1 MPKHS
6 FIKEKLYSGLRP
18 QSIADIDARLSEIE
32 QERKLLLALREEL
45 QQSSPISPVSDS
57 YSPEQK
63 IAIFRSFFR
72 GRTDIFANRWQNQ
85 QGRSGYSVACN
96 NEWVKRIC
104 HKPRVKCPDCNHRQF
119 TELNDQIIYRHLA
132 GQQVVGLYPLMHD
145 NTCYFLAADFDKGQ
159 WQQEVQAMSQACE
172 NFGIPHAIEI
182 SRSGNGAH
190 LWIFFKNKVPAK
202 KARLLG
208 FGILDKAM
216 EIFPNLSFD
225 SYDRLFPNQDILPE
239 GGFGN
244 LIALP
249 LQREARLAGNSSF
262 VDADLKLIEDQW
274 QHLAHMKTVSP
285 QNLSRMITQVSPN
298 SSLFDEQEV
307 IEKKPPWEITA
318 KAKPL
323 VLDNPPKKLSITLA
337 NHVYFDLTELPSTLT
352 ARLRR
357 LASFSN
363 PVFFKTQALR
373 FSTHGIPR
381 FISCARIEQGY
392 LAIPRGCLDEALA
405 LLGENQIEVNTED
418 KRESGANLK
427 KVKSLVKLRKNQQ
440 AAVKAMSKHDVGIL
454 HAPTAFGKTVTAIGM
469 ITKRKTNTLILVHN
483 RQLLDQ
489 WKERLKTFL
498 PDIEVGVF
506 GGGKKK
512 PSGVIDIAT
521 YQSLINKKDNSVLE
535 LVQDYGHVIVDECHH
550 ISAPRFEMVL
560 NEVRAKYVLGLT
572 ATPER
577 QDGHQKIIFMAAGP
591 IRHKV
596 KNTTE
601 KFEQQ
606 VIVHQLYDTPPRQL
620 IQPEERPKIS
630 DAYRWIME
638 NDDRTQ
644 RVIDNVL
651 ACVHQSRH
659 PIVLTERREHAESI
673 NAILLEKGIDSVVL
687 KGAMRVAER
696 KEIDERLPT
705 SQVVVATGKYVGEG
719 FDLPRLDTLL
729 LAMPIAWKGS
739 LAQYAGRIHRESDGK
754 ERVTIHDYVDCS
766 LPMLQRMFN
775 KREKSY
781 KAMGYQI
788 EFDDQA
794 SAGDKMPTE
803 NLLASDKVDSETP
816 A

>member
-1 MPKHS
+1 MLKS
-6 FIKEKLYSGLRP
+6 DGF
-18 QSIADIDARLSEIE
+18 QSTAEIDARLAELE
-32 QERKLLLALREEL
+32 QEKKQLLALREQL
-45 QQSSPISPVSDS
+45 QQPPSNTSDS
-57 YSPEQK
+57 PLYSPEQK
-63 IAIFRSFFR
+63 IAIFRGLFR
-72 GRTDIFANRWQNQ
+72 GRADIFVNRWQNK
-85 QGRSGYSVACN
+85 QGRSGYSVAGN
-96 NEWVKRIC
+96 NEWVQGIC
-104 HKPRVKCPDCNHRQF
+104 HKPRIKCQVCNHRQF
-119 TELNDQIIYRHLA
+119 TELNNQIIYRHLA

-159 WQQEVQAMSQACE
+159 WQEEVKAMSKACSK
-172 NFGIPHAIEI
+172 FAIPHAIEI

-190 LWIFFKNKVPAK
+190 LWIFFSEKVPAK
-202 KARLLG
+202 EARLLG
-208 FGILDKAM
+208 FGLLDKAM
-216 EIFPNLSFD
+216 EFYPNLSFD

-249 LQREARLAGNSSF
+249 LQKEARLSGNSSF
-262 VDADLKLIEDQW
+262 IDNELNVIQDQW
-274 QHLAHMKTVSP
+274 QYLAHMKSVSYST
-285 QNLSRMITQVSPN
+285 LTKLLTQISPN
-298 SSLFDEQEV
+298 SALFKEQEV
-307 IEKKPPWEITA
+307 IENRPPWEVTA

-323 VLDNPPKKLSITLA
+323 LLENPPEKITITLA
-337 NHVYFDLTELPSTLT
+337 NHVYFDLSEIPSALA

-392 LAIPRGCLDEALA
+392 LAIPRGCLDEALE
-405 LLGENQIEVNTED
+405 LLIENQIEVQLD
-418 KRESGANLK
+418 DQRERGTKLK
-427 KVKSLVKLRKNQQ
+427 STKSLVKLRKNQQ
-440 AAVKAMSKHDVGIL
+440 AAVRAMSKHDAGIL

-469 ITKRKTNTLILVHN
+469 ITKRKANTLILVHS

-489 WKERLKTFL
+489 WKERLKSFL
-498 PDIEVGVF
+498 PDTDVGII

-512 PSGVIDIAT
+512 PTGVVDIAT
-521 YQSLINKKDNSVLE
+521 YQSLINKKDNTVSE
-535 LVQDYGHVIVDECHH
+535 IIQDYGHVIVDECHH
-550 ISAPRFEMVL
+550 VSAPRFEMVL

-572 ATPER
+572 ATPKR

-596 KNTTE
+596 KSTTEE

-606 VIVHQLYDTPPRQL
+606 VVVHQLYNNPPKQL
-620 IQPEERPKIS
+620 ISSEARPKIS

-638 NDDRTQ
+638 NDERTQ
-644 RVIDNVL
+644 RIISDVL
-651 ACVHQSRH
+651 DSIQQSKH
-659 PIVLTERREHAESI
+659 PIVLTERREHAETI
-673 NAILLEKGIDSVVL
+673 NALLLDKEVDSVVL
-687 KGAMRVAER
+687 KGAMRASER
-696 KEIDERLPT
+696 KAVEEQLPT

-719 FDLPRLDTLL
+719 FDLPRLDTLF

-754 ERVTIHDYVDCS
+754 DRVTIYDYVDCS

-788 EFDDQA
+788 SLNGEAPEQGQLSTEF
-794 SAGDKMPTE
+794 
-803 NLLASDKVDSETP
+803 LLASDKQGSEAP

>member
-1 MPKHS
+1 MLKY
-6 FIKEKLYSGLRP
+6 EGY
-18 QSIADIDARLSEIE
+18 QSTTDIDARLSALEEEKI
-32 QERKLLLALREEL
+32 RLLALRKQL
-45 QQSSPISPVSDS
+45 QQPSPITSDS
-57 YSPEQK
+57 NSYTPEQK
-63 IAIFRSFFR
+63 IAIFKGLFR
-72 GRTDIFANRWQNQ
+72 GRTDIFANRWQNK

-96 NEWVKRIC
+96 NEWVQGIC
-104 HKPRVKCPDCNHRQF
+104 NKPRVKCQDCNHRQF
-119 TELNDQIIYRHLA
+119 TELNNQVIYSHLA
-132 GQQVVGLYPLMHD
+132 GQQVAGLYPLMRD

-159 WQQEVQAMSQACE
+159 WREEVKAMSKACQSFE
-172 NFGIPHAIEI
+172 VPHAIEI

-190 LWIFFKNKVPAK
+190 LWIFFNEKAPAK
-202 KARLLG
+202 EARLLG
-208 FGILDKAM
+208 FGLLDKAM
-216 EIFPNLSFD
+216 EFYPNLSFD

-249 LQREARLAGNSSF
+249 LQKEARMSGNSSF
-262 VDADLKLIEDQW
+262 VDNDLNVIQDQW
-274 QHLAHMKTVSP
+274 QYLAQMESIS
-285 QNLSRMITQVSPN
+285 QNTLTKLLTQVSSN
-298 SSLFDEQEV
+298 SALFKEQEV
-307 IEKKPPWEITA
+307 IENRPPWETTA

-323 VLDNPPKKLSITLA
+323 ILENSPKELSVTLA
-337 NHVYFDLTELPSTLT
+337 NHVYFDLNEIPSTLA

-392 LAIPRGCLDEALA
+392 LAIPRGCLDEALD
-405 LLGENQIEVNTED
+405 LLTENQIEVQLD
-418 KRESGANLK
+418 DQRESGTKLK
-427 KVKSLVKLRKNQQ
+427 ATKSLVKLRKNQQ
-440 AAVKAMSKHDVGIL
+440 SAVRAMSKHDAGIL

-469 ITKRKTNTLILVHN
+469 ITKRKANTLILVHS

-489 WKERLKTFL
+489 WRERLKSFL
-498 PDIEVGVF
+498 PDTDVGII

-512 PSGVIDIAT
+512 PTGIIDIAT
-521 YQSLINKKDNSVLE
+521 YQSLINKKDNTVSE

-550 ISAPRFEMVL
+550 VSAPRFEMVL

-596 KNTTE
+596 KSTTEE

-606 VIVHQLYDTPPRQL
+606 VVVHQLYDSPPRLL
-620 IQPEERPKIS
+620 IHSEERPKIS
-630 DAYRWIME
+630 DAYRSIME
-638 NDDRTQ
+638 NDERTRRIVKDVQ
-644 RVIDNVL
+644 I
-651 ACVHQSRH
+651 CVQHSNH
-659 PIVLTERREHAESI
+659 PIVLTERREHAETI
-673 NAILLEKGIDSVVL
+673 HTALLEKGIDSVVL
-687 KGAMRVAER
+687 KGAMRASER
-696 KEIDERLPT
+696 KAVEEKLPT
-705 SQVVVATGKYVGEG
+705 AQVVVATGKYVGEG
-719 FDLPRLDTLL
+719 FDLPRLDTLF

-788 EFDDQA
+788 SFGETSKDDKLSTEF
-794 SAGDKMPTE
+794 
-803 NLLASDKVDSETP
+803 LLASDKSSTEAPV
-816 A
+816 

>member
-1 MPKHS
+1 MLKS
-6 FIKEKLYSGLRP
+6 DGF
-18 QSIADIDARLSEIE
+18 QSAAEIDARLAELE
-32 QERKLLLALREEL
+32 QEKKQLLALREQL
-45 QQSSPISPVSDS
+45 QQPPSNTSDS
-57 YSPEQK
+57 PLYSPEQK
-63 IAIFRSFFR
+63 IAIFRGLFR
-72 GRTDIFANRWQNQ
+72 GRADIFANRWQNK

-96 NEWVKRIC
+96 NEWVQGIC
-104 HKPRVKCPDCNHRQF
+104 HKPRIKCQDCNHRQF
-119 TELNDQIIYRHLA
+119 TKLNDQIIYRHLA

-159 WQQEVQAMSQACE
+159 WQDEVKAMSKACQ

-190 LWIFFKNKVPAK
+190 LWIFFNEKVPAK
-202 KARLLG
+202 EARLLG
-208 FGILDKAM
+208 FGLLDKAM
-216 EIFPNLSFD
+216 EFYPNLSFD

-239 GGFGN
+239 GEFGN

-249 LQREARLAGNSSF
+249 LQKEARLSGNSSF
-262 VDADLKLIEDQW
+262 VDNELNVIQDQW
-274 QHLAHMKTVSP
+274 QHLANIESISHGRLTK
-285 QNLSRMITQVSPN
+285 LLTQISPN
-298 SSLFDEQEV
+298 SALFKEQEV
-307 IEKKPPWEITA
+307 IENRPPWEMTA

-323 VLDNPPKKLSITLA
+323 LLESPPEKITITLA
-337 NHVYFDLTELPSTLT
+337 NHVYFDLSEIPSALA

-392 LAIPRGCLDEALA
+392 LAIPRGCLDEALE
-405 LLGENQIEVNTED
+405 LLTENQIEVQLND
-418 KRESGANLK
+418 QRERGTKLK
-427 KVKSLVKLRKNQQ
+427 STKSLVKLRKNQQ
-440 AAVKAMSKHDVGIL
+440 AAVRAMSKHDAGIL

-469 ITKRKTNTLILVHN
+469 ITKRKANTLILVHS

-489 WKERLKTFL
+489 WRERLKSFL
-498 PDIEVGVF
+498 PDTDVGII

-512 PSGVIDIAT
+512 PTGVVDIAT
-521 YQSLINKKDNSVLE
+521 YQSLINKKDNTVSE
-535 LVQDYGHVIVDECHH
+535 IVQDYGHVIVDECHH
-550 ISAPRFEMVL
+550 VSAPRFEMVL

-596 KNTTE
+596 KSTTE
-601 KFEQQ
+601 DKFEQQ
-606 VIVHQLYDTPPRQL
+606 VVVHQLYDAPPKQL
-620 IQPEERPKIS
+620 INSEERPKIS

-638 NDDRTQ
+638 NDERTQ
-644 RVIDNVL
+644 RIISDVL
-651 ACVHQSRH
+651 ACIQQYKH
-659 PIVLTERREHAESI
+659 PIVLTERREHAETI
-673 NAILLEKGIDSVVL
+673 NALLLDKEVDSVVL
-687 KGAMRVAER
+687 KGAMRASER
-696 KEIDERLPT
+696 KAVEEQLPT
-705 SQVVVATGKYVGEG
+705 AQVVVATGKYVGEG
-719 FDLPRLDTLL
+719 FDLPRLDTLF

-739 LAQYAGRIHRESDGK
+739 LDQYAGRIHRESDGK
-754 ERVTIHDYVDCS
+754 DRVTIYDYVDCS

-788 EFDDQA
+788 SFNDEAPEQSQLSTEF
-794 SAGDKMPTE
+794 
-803 NLLASDKVDSETP
+803 LLASDKQGSKAP

>member
-1 MPKHS
+1 MRKHEG
-6 FIKEKLYSGLRP
+6 F
-18 QSIADIDARLSEIE
+18 QSIAEIDSRLVAL
-32 QERKLLLALREEL
+32 EREKKQLLALREQL
-45 QQSSPISPVSDS
+45 QQPPSNTSDS
-57 YSPEQK
+57 PLYSPEQK
-63 IAIFRSFFR
+63 IAIFRGLFR
-72 GRTDIFANRWQNQ
+72 GRADIFANRWQNK

-96 NEWVKRIC
+96 NEWVQGIC
-104 HKPRVKCPDCNHRQF
+104 HKPRIKCQDCNHRQF

-159 WQQEVQAMSQACE
+159 WQEEVKAMSKACQ

-190 LWIFFKNKVPAK
+190 LWIFFNEKVPAK
-202 KARLLG
+202 EARLLG
-208 FGILDKAM
+208 FGLLDKAM
-216 EIFPNLSFD
+216 EFYPNLSFD

-249 LQREARLAGNSSF
+249 LQKEARLSGNSSF
-262 VDADLKLIEDQW
+262 VDNELNVIQDQW
-274 QHLAHMKTVSP
+274 QYLAHMKSVSYST
-285 QNLSRMITQVSPN
+285 LTKLLTQISPN
-298 SSLFDEQEV
+298 SALFKEQEV
-307 IEKKPPWEITA
+307 IENRPPWEVTA

-323 VLDNPPKKLSITLA
+323 LLENPPEKITITLA
-337 NHVYFDLTELPSTLT
+337 NHVYFDLSEIPSALA

-392 LAIPRGCLDEALA
+392 LAIPRGCLDEALE
-405 LLGENQIEVNTED
+405 LLTENQIEVQLD
-418 KRESGANLK
+418 DQRERGTKLK
-427 KVKSLVKLRKNQQ
+427 STKSLVKLRKNQQ
-440 AAVKAMSKHDVGIL
+440 AVVRAMSKHDAGIL

-469 ITKRKTNTLILVHN
+469 ITKRKANTLILVHS

-489 WKERLKTFL
+489 WKERLKSFL
-498 PDIEVGVF
+498 PDTDVGII

-512 PSGVIDIAT
+512 PTGVVDIAT
-521 YQSLINKKDNSVLE
+521 YQSLINKKDNTVSE
-535 LVQDYGHVIVDECHH
+535 IVQDYGHVIVDECHH
-550 ISAPRFEMVL
+550 VSAPRFEMVL

-596 KNTTE
+596 KSTTEE

-606 VIVHQLYDTPPRQL
+606 VVVHQLYDTPPRQL
-620 IQPEERPKIS
+620 VHSEERPKIS

-638 NDDRTQ
+638 NDQRTQ
-644 RVIDNVL
+644 RIISDVL
-651 ACVHQSRH
+651 ACIQQSKH
-659 PIVLTERREHAESI
+659 PIVLTERREHAETI
-673 NAILLEKGIDSVVL
+673 NAMLLDKEVDSVVL
-687 KGAMRVAER
+687 KGAMRASER
-696 KEIDERLPT
+696 KAVEEQLPT
-705 SQVVVATGKYVGEG
+705 AQVVVATGKYVGEG
-719 FDLPRLDTLL
+719 FDLPRLDTLF

-754 ERVTIHDYVDCS
+754 DRVTIYDYVDCS

-775 KREKSY
+775 KRELGY
-781 KAMGYQI
+781 KTMGYQI
-788 EFDDQA
+788 SFNGEAPEQGQLSTEF
-794 SAGDKMPTE
+794 
-803 NLLASDKVDSETP
+803 LLASDKQGSEAP

>member
-1 MPKHS
+1 MLKRDG
-6 FIKEKLYSGLRP
+6 F
-18 QSIADIDARLSEIE
+18 QSIAEIDARLAELE
-32 QERKLLLALREEL
+32 QEKKRLLALREQL
-45 QQSSPISPVSDS
+45 QQPSPDSTDSSS

-63 IAIFRSFFR
+63 IAIFRGLFR
-72 GRTDIFANRWQNQ
+72 GRTDIFANRWQNK

-96 NEWVKRIC
+96 NEWVQGIC
-104 HKPRVKCPDCNHRQF
+104 HKPRVKCQDCNHRQS

-159 WQQEVQAMSQACE
+159 WQEEVKAMSKACHSFE
-172 NFGIPHAIEI
+172 IHHAIEI
-182 SRSGNGAH
+182 SRSGDGAH
-190 LWIFFKNKVPAK
+190 LWIFFNEKVPAK
-202 KARLLG
+202 EARLLG
-208 FGILDKAM
+208 FELLDKAM
-216 EIFPNLSFD
+216 EFYPNLSFD

-249 LQREARLAGNSSF
+249 LQKEARMSGNSAF
-262 VDADLKLIEDQW
+262 VDNDLNVIQDQW
-274 QHLAHMKTVSP
+274 QHLAQMESI
-285 QNLSRMITQVSPN
+285 SRNTLTKLLTQISPN
-298 SSLFDEQEV
+298 SALFKEQEV
-307 IEKKPPWEITA
+307 IESRPPWEMTA

-323 VLDNPPKKLSITLA
+323 ILENPPKKVSVTLA
-337 NHVYFDLTELPSTLT
+337 NHVYFDLNEIPSTLA

-392 LAIPRGCLDEALA
+392 LAIPRGCLDEALE
-405 LLGENQIEVNTED
+405 LLSENQIEAQID
-418 KRESGANLK
+418 DQRESGTKLK
-427 KVKSLVKLRKNQQ
+427 TTKSLVKLRKNQQ
-440 AAVKAMSKHDVGIL
+440 EAVRAMSKHDAGIL

-469 ITKRKTNTLILVHN
+469 ITKRKANTLILVHS

-489 WKERLKTFL
+489 WRERLQSFL
-498 PDIEVGVF
+498 PDTDVGIV

-512 PSGVIDIAT
+512 PNGIIDIAT
-521 YQSLINKKDNSVLE
+521 YQSLINKKDNTVSE

-550 ISAPRFEMVL
+550 VSAPRFEMVL
-560 NEVRAKYVLGLT
+560 NEIRAKYVLGLT

-596 KNTTE
+596 KSTTEE

-606 VIVHQLYDTPPRQL
+606 VVVHQLYDNPPRQL
-620 IQPEERPKIS
+620 IHSEERPKIS

-638 NDDRTQ
+638 NDERTQ
-644 RVIDNVL
+644 RIINDVL
-651 ACVHQSRH
+651 ACIKQSKH
-659 PIVLTERREHAESI
+659 PIVLTERREHAETI
-673 NAILLEKGIDSVVL
+673 NAILQEREIDSIVL
-687 KGAMRVAER
+687 KGAMRASER
-696 KEIDERLPT
+696 KAVEEQLPT
-705 SQVVVATGKYVGEG
+705 AQVVVATGKYVGEG
-719 FDLPRLDTLL
+719 FDLPRLDTLF

-754 ERVTIHDYVDCS
+754 ERVTIYDYVDCS

-781 KAMGYQI
+781 KSMGYKISFNGEAPEDNQLST
-788 EFDDQA
+788 EF
-794 SAGDKMPTE
+794 
-803 NLLASDKVDSETP
+803 LLASDKQGSEAP

>member
-1 MPKHS
+1 MPK
-6 FIKEKLYSGLRP
+6 
-18 QSIADIDARLSEIE
+18 QSRFQSVAAIDTRLSELE
-32 QERKLLLALREEL
+32 QEKKQLLALRERL
-45 QQSSPISPVSDS
+45 QQSSLTTPVSDS
-57 YSPEQK
+57 YTPKQK
-63 IAIFRSFFR
+63 VRIFRNLFR

-85 QGRSGYSVACN
+85 QGRSGYSIACN
-96 NEWVKRIC
+96 NEWVQGVC
-104 HKPRVKCPDCNHRQF
+104 HKPRIKCQDCNHRQF
-119 TELNDQIIYRHLA
+119 TELNDEIVYHHLA

-145 NTCYFLAADFDKGQ
+145 NTCCFLAVDFDKGQ
-159 WQQEVQAMSQACE
+159 WKEEVKAMSQACASFE
-172 NFGIPHAIEI
+172 IPHAIEI

-190 LWIFFKNKVPAK
+190 LWIFFKDKVAAK
-202 KARLLG
+202 EARLLG
-208 FGILDKAM
+208 FGLLNKAM
-216 EIFPNLSFD
+216 DVYPNLSFE

-249 LQREARLAGNSSF
+249 LQREARLSGNSSF
-262 VDADLKLIEDQW
+262 VDADLNTIQNQW
-274 QHLAHMKTVSP
+274 QHLAQMEPISY
-285 QNLSRMITQVSPN
+285 QELSRLLTQVSPT
-298 SSLFDEQEV
+298 SALFDEQEV
-307 IEKKPPWEITA
+307 IEKRPPWEITA

-323 VLDNPPKKLSITLA
+323 ALANPPKKVFITLA
-337 NHVYFDLTELPSTLT
+337 NHVYFDLSKLPNTLA

-405 LLGENQIEVNTED
+405 LLGENQIEVQIDD
-418 KRESGANLK
+418 KREIGTKLK
-427 KVKSLVKLRKNQQ
+427 NTKSLVKLRKSQQ
-440 AAVKAMSKHDVGIL
+440 AAVNAMSKHDTGIL

-469 ITKRKTNTLILVHN
+469 ITKRKTNTLILVHS

-489 WKERLKTFL
+489 WKERLKSFL
-498 PDIEVGVF
+498 PDIELGVI
-506 GGGKKK
+506 GGGRKK
-512 PSGVIDIAT
+512 PTGVIDIAT
-521 YQSLINKKDNSVLE
+521 YQSLINKKNNTISE
-535 LVQDYGHVIVDECHH
+535 LVQDYGHVIVDECHRV
-550 ISAPRFEMVL
+550 SAPRFEMVL

-596 KNTTE
+596 KNTSE
-601 KFEQQ
+601 DKFEQQ
-606 VIVHQLYDTPPRQL
+606 VIVHQLYYIPPRQL
-620 IQPEERPKIS
+620 IQSEERPKIS

-638 NDDRTQ
+638 HDERTKRIIDD
-644 RVIDNVL
+644 IL
-651 ACVHQSRH
+651 ACIHQSKH
-659 PIVLTERREHAESI
+659 PIVLTERREHAEAI
-673 NAILLEKGIDSVVL
+673 NTFLLEKGIDSVVL
-687 KGAMRVAER
+687 KGAMRAAER
-696 KEIDERLPT
+696 KKIDERLP
-705 SQVVVATGKYVGEG
+705 SAQVVVATGKYVGEG
-719 FDLPRLDTLL
+719 FDLPRLDTLF

-754 ERVTIHDYVDCS
+754 ERVTIHDYVDCL

-788 EFDDQA
+788 ELSDQP
-794 SAGDKMPTE
+794 SEGDLMSTEILLISDKM
-803 NLLASDKVDSETP
+803 DSEAP

>member
-1 MPKHS
+1 M
-6 FIKEKLYSGLRP
+6 LYSAKP
-18 QSIADIDARLSEIE
+18 QSIIDIDARLSELE
-32 QERKLLLALREEL
+32 DEKNQLLALREQL
-45 QQSSPISPVSDS
+45 QQPSPNTSESPL

-63 IAIFRSFFR
+63 IAIFRGLFR
-72 GRTDIFANRWQNQ
+72 GRTDICANRWQNK

-96 NEWVKRIC
+96 NEWVQGVC
-104 HKPRVKCPDCNHRQF
+104 HKPRVKCQDCNHRQF
-119 TELNDQIIYRHLA
+119 TELNDQTIYRHLA

-145 NTCYFLAADFDKGQ
+145 NSCYFLAADFDKGQ
-159 WQQEVQAMSQACE
+159 WQEEVKAMSKACS
-172 NFGIPHAIEI
+172 NFEIPHAIEI

-190 LWIFFKNKVPAK
+190 LWIFFNEKVPAK
-202 KARLLG
+202 EARLLG
-208 FGILDKAM
+208 FGLLDKAM
-216 EIFPNLSFD
+216 EFYPNLSFD

-249 LQREARLAGNSSF
+249 LQKEARMSGNSSF
-262 VDADLKLIEDQW
+262 VDNELNVIQDQW
-274 QHLAHMKTVSP
+274 QYLAQMESISHNTLTK
-285 QNLSRMITQVSPN
+285 LLTQISPN
-298 SSLFDEQEV
+298 SALFKEQEV
-307 IEKKPPWEITA
+307 IKNRPPWEMTA

-323 VLDNPPKKLSITLA
+323 ILENPPKKVSVTLA
-337 NHVYFDLTELPSTLT
+337 NHIYFDLSEMPTTLA

-405 LLGENQIEVNTED
+405 LLRENQIEAQID
-418 KRESGANLK
+418 DQRQSGTKLK
-427 KVKSLVKLRKNQQ
+427 TTKSLVKLRKSQQ
-440 AAVKAMSKHDVGIL
+440 AAVRAMSKYDAGIL

-469 ITKRKTNTLILVHN
+469 ITKRKANTLILVHS

-489 WKERLKTFL
+489 WRERLKSFL
-498 PDIEVGVF
+498 PDTDVGII

-512 PSGVIDIAT
+512 PTGIIDIAT
-521 YQSLINKKDNSVLE
+521 YQSLINKKDNTVSE

-560 NEVRAKYVLGLT
+560 NEVRAQYVLGLT

-596 KNTTE
+596 KSTTEE
-601 KFEQQ
+601 KFEQR
-606 VIVHQLYDTPPRQL
+606 VVVHQLYDSPPIQL
-620 IQPEERPKIS
+620 FHSEERPKIS

-638 NDDRTQ
+638 NDERTQ
-644 RVIDNVL
+644 RIINDVL
-651 ACVHQSRH
+651 ACIKQSKH
-659 PIVLTERREHAESI
+659 PIVLTERREHAEMI
-673 NAILLEKGIDSVVL
+673 HTMLQERKIDSVVL
-687 KGAMRVAER
+687 KGAMRASER
-696 KEIDERLPT
+696 KAVEDKLPT
-705 SQVVVATGKYVGEG
+705 AQAVVATGKYVGEG

-739 LAQYAGRIHRESDGK
+739 LAQYAGRIHRESDDK
-754 ERVTIHDYVDCS
+754 ECVTIHDYVDCS
-766 LPMLQRMFN
+766 LPMLQRMFK

-781 KAMGYQI
+781 KAMGYKT
-788 EFDDQA
+788 EFDDSA
-794 SAGDKMPTE
+794 SPHNIKSTE
-803 NLLASDKVDSETP
+803 FLLASDKQGSEAP

>member
-1 MPKHS
+1 MLKSDS
-6 FIKEKLYSGLRP
+6 F
-18 QSIADIDARLSEIE
+18 QSIAEIDARLAELE
-32 QERKLLLALREEL
+32 QEKKRLLALREQL
-45 QQSSPISPVSDS
+45 QQPLPNSSDS
-57 YSPEQK
+57 TLYSPEQK
-63 IAIFRSFFR
+63 IAIFRGLFR
-72 GRTDIFANRWQNQ
+72 GRTDIFANRWQNK

-96 NEWVKRIC
+96 NEWVQGIC
-104 HKPRVKCPDCNHRQF
+104 HKPRIKCQDCNHRQF

-159 WQQEVQAMSQACE
+159 WQEEVKAMSKACHSFE
-172 NFGIPHAIEI
+172 IPHAIEI

-190 LWIFFKNKVPAK
+190 LWIFFNEKIPARE
-202 KARLLG
+202 ARLLG
-208 FGILDKAM
+208 FGLLDKAM
-216 EIFPNLSFD
+216 EYYPNLSFD

-249 LQREARLAGNSSF
+249 LQKEARSSGNSSF
-262 VDADLKLIEDQW
+262 VDNDLNVIQDQW
-274 QHLAHMKTVSP
+274 QHLAQIESIAHNTLTKR
-285 QNLSRMITQVSPN
+285 LTQISPN
-298 SSLFDEQEV
+298 SALFKEQEV
-307 IEKKPPWEITA
+307 IENRPPWEVTA

-323 VLDNPPKKLSITLA
+323 MLESSPKEVSVTLA
-337 NHVYFDLTELPSTLT
+337 NHVYFDLSEMPGTLA

-392 LAIPRGCLDEALA
+392 LAIPRGCLDDALE
-405 LLGENQIEVNTED
+405 LLSENQIEVQIND
-418 KRESGANLK
+418 QRETGTKLK
-427 KVKSLVKLRKNQQ
+427 ATKSLVNLRKNQQ
-440 AAVKAMSKHDVGIL
+440 AAVRAMSKHDAGIL
-454 HAPTAFGKTVTAIGM
+454 LAPTAFGKTVTAIGM
-469 ITKRKTNTLILVHN
+469 ITKRKANTLILVHS

-489 WKERLKTFL
+489 WRERLKSFL
-498 PDIEVGVF
+498 PDTDVGII

-512 PSGVIDIAT
+512 PTGIIDIAT
-521 YQSLINKKDNSVLE
+521 YQSLINKKDNTVSE

-550 ISAPRFEMVL
+550 VSAPRFEMVL

-596 KNTTE
+596 KSTTEE
-601 KFEQQ
+601 KFEQR
-606 VIVHQLYDTPPRQL
+606 VVVHQLYDNPPGQL
-620 IQPEERPKIS
+620 IHSAERPKIS

-638 NDDRTQ
+638 NDERTQ
-644 RVIDNVL
+644 RIVNDVL
-651 ACVHQSRH
+651 ACIQQSKH
-659 PIVLTERREHAESI
+659 PIVLTERREHAETI
-673 NAILLEKGIDSVVL
+673 NAMLQESRVDSIVL
-687 KGAMRVAER
+687 KGAMRASER
-696 KEIDERLPT
+696 KAVEEQLPNA
-705 SQVVVATGKYVGEG
+705 QVVVATGKYAGEG

-754 ERVTIHDYVDCS
+754 KRVTIYDYVDCS
-766 LPMLQRMFN
+766 LPMLKRMFN

-788 EFDDQA
+788 TFNEQC
-794 SAGDKMPTE
+794 SEGVQLSTE
-803 NLLASDKVDSETP
+803 LLLASDKMVSEAP

>member
-1 MPKHS
+1 MLKTDG
-6 FIKEKLYSGLRP
+6 F
-18 QSIADIDARLSEIE
+18 QSTAEIDTRLAELE
-32 QERKLLLALREEL
+32 QEKKQLLALREQL
-45 QQSSPISPVSDS
+45 QQPSPNTSDS
-57 YSPEQK
+57 PLYSPAQK
-63 IAIFRSFFR
+63 IAIFRGLFR

-96 NEWVKRIC
+96 NEWVQGIC
-104 HKPRVKCPDCNHRQF
+104 HKPRVKCQDCNHRQF

-132 GQQVVGLYPLMHD
+132 GQQVVGLYPLIHD

-159 WQQEVQAMSQACE
+159 WQEEVKAMSKACY
-172 NFGIPHAIEI
+172 NFEIPHAIEI

-190 LWIFFKNKVPAK
+190 LWIFFNEKVPAK
-202 KARLLG
+202 EARLLG
-208 FGILDKAM
+208 FGLLDKAM
-216 EIFPNLSFD
+216 EYYPNLSFD

-249 LQREARLAGNSSF
+249 LQKEARLSGNSSF
-262 VDADLKLIEDQW
+262 VDNDLNVIQDQW
-274 QHLAHMKTVSP
+274 QHLANIESISHSTLTK
-285 QNLSRMITQVSPN
+285 LLTQISPN
-298 SSLFDEQEV
+298 SVLFKEQEV
-307 IEKKPPWEITA
+307 VENRPPWEMTA
-318 KAKPL
+318 KVKPL
-323 VLDNPPKKLSITLA
+323 MLDNAPKVVSITLA
-337 NHVYFDLTELPSTLT
+337 NHVYFDLSEIPSALT

-392 LAIPRGCLDEALA
+392 LAIPRGCLDDAVE
-405 LLGENQIEVNTED
+405 LLTDNQIEVQIDD
-418 KRESGANLK
+418 KRKSGTKLK
-427 KVKSLVKLRKNQQ
+427 ATKSLVKLRKNQQ
-440 AAVKAMSKHDVGIL
+440 AAVRAMSKHDAGIL

-469 ITKRKTNTLILVHN
+469 ITKRKANTLILVHS

-489 WKERLKTFL
+489 WRERLKTFL
-498 PDIEVGVF
+498 PDTDVGII

-512 PSGVIDIAT
+512 PTGIIDIAT
-521 YQSLINKKDNSVLE
+521 YQSLINKKDNTVSE

-550 ISAPRFEMVL
+550 VSAPRFEMVL

-596 KNTTE
+596 KSTTE
-601 KFEQQ
+601 DKFEQQ
-606 VIVHQLYDTPPRQL
+606 VVVHQLYDNPPRQL
-620 IQPEERPKIS
+620 IHSEERPKIS
-630 DAYRWIME
+630 DAYRWIVE
-638 NDDRTQ
+638 NDERTQ
-644 RVIDNVL
+644 RIINDVL
-651 ACVHQSRH
+651 ACIKQSKH
-659 PIVLTERREHAESI
+659 PIVLTERREHAEMI
-673 NAILLEKGIDSVVL
+673 HAMLREREIDSVVL
-687 KGAMRVAER
+687 KGAMRVSER
-696 KEIDERLPT
+696 KAVEEKLPT
-705 SQVVVATGKYVGEG
+705 AQVVVATGKYVGEG
-719 FDLPRLDTLL
+719 FDLPRLDTLF

-754 ERVTIHDYVDCS
+754 ERVTISDYVDCS

-788 EFDDQA
+788 TFNEQPSEDSQLSTEF
-794 SAGDKMPTE
+794 
-803 NLLASDKVDSETP
+803 LLASDKQGSEAP